1 MNVTRNVSL
10 WDEGKQCL
18 VLGIGFSYR
27 DIFFCSDFFNSH
39 FKHTFYVYQEI
50 VAREILMEI
59 KNWIFWKVKNLFVY
73 TGLKE
78 KKV

>member
-1 MNVTRNVSL
+1 M
-10 WDEGKQCL
+10 
-18 VLGIGFSYR
+18 LGIGFLYR

-59 KNWIFWKVKNLFVY
+59 KN
-73 TGLKE
+73 
-78 KKV
+78 